1 MRLRAALRS
10 LGVLTDEVEAQV
22 QAELEQELK
31 EALEVADA
39 APDIDPAEIV
49 EHVYA
54 EMGPD
59 QRMAWEALGGR

>member
-1 MRLRAALRS
+1 MAEAHPV
-10 LGVLTDEVEAQV
+10 GFQWVVEAKARGAKV
-22 QAELEQELK
+22 IH
-31 EALEVADA
+31 V
-39 APDIDPAEIV
+39 DIDPAEIV